1 MNHDDDDDTTVWKKR
16 MHESVTMA
24 VPELLSKIPVHSLL
38 VDTLGNLVDRCQ
50 TMVDLVLF
58 PEEKKS
64 VLSES
69 VILGM
74 IHAQRH
80 QRPDK
85 RRFQLADILTFFVS
99 LTSHETIEWTKSMGT
114 VGGAVNV
121 TTTPGL
127 RTLPACPMDIVVPP
141 CVFIFHSI
149 NTIWL
154 IFREEVSI
162 GHQGGE
168 GVVKGPPSPPL
179 AISILKTTSSAM
191 NNNKA
196 TKSNK
201 KHVRI
206 SQELPRYKSL
216 LMTPT
221 NKRKTIKIHH

>member
-1 MNHDDDDDTTVWKKR
+1 MNHDHDDDNDTTTTIWKKR

-50 TMVDLVLF
+50 TMIDLVLF

-99 LTSHETIEWTKSMGT
+99 LTSHETIEWTKSS
-114 VGGAVNV
+114 VNV
-121 TTTPGL
+121 TTPGL

-162 GHQGGE
+162 GHQGGGGE

>member
-1 MNHDDDDDTTVWKKR
+1 MNYVDDTTTKIWKKR
-16 MHESVTMA
+16 MHESITMA
-24 VPELLSKIPVHSLL
+24 APELLSKIPVHSLL
-38 VDTLGNLVDRCQ
+38 VDTQGNLVDRCQ

-69 VILGM
+69 VIIGM

-99 LTSHETIEWTKSMGT
+99 LTSHETIEWTKSM
-114 VGGAVNV
+114 V
-121 TTTPGL
+121 TTAVPSL
-127 RTLPACPMDIVVPP
+127 QTLPACPMDIVVPP
-141 CVFIFHSI
+141 CVFVFHSI
-149 NTIWL
+149 NIVWL

-162 GHQGGE
+162 GHQGG
-168 GVVKGPPSPPL
+168 GKVVRPPL
-179 AISILKTTSSAM
+179 AISILKTTSAINN

-216 LMTPT
+216 LTT
-221 NKRKTIKIHH
+221 TKRKTIKIHH